1 MPQTKIGGP
10 RDEVANISFFFSPS
24 SAEITTCYAV
34 NPKPGKQELEKFN
47 NCLEAAGKE
56 KKSFL
61 RLPRSEVGGHKRGSF
76 GPVSPPSL
84 LRLEFLGC
92 FAQKRNNARY
102 CYFQQRSARI
112 LTLFNQRERQ

>member
-47 NCLEAAGKE
+47 NCLEAAKGK
-56 KKSFL
+56 KYLFCGCPGAKL
-61 RLPRSEVGGHKRGSF
+61 VGTKEGHLALYLH
-76 GPVSPPSL
+76 PV
-84 LRLEFLGC
+84 F
-92 FAQKRNNARY
+92 
-102 CYFQQRSARI
+102 
-112 LTLFNQRERQ
+112 